1 MKKNRTKRGLFMQR
15 LLAFT
20 IDIFLVSFLASLL
33 CMPFLDY
40 DSIDTLRE
48 NASQIMVDYEEGNI
62 DIETYISSARSIL
75 YRLAQ
80 KQGPLILATIFL
92 NILYFVVYQFYY
104 KGQTLGKK
112 LLRIKVVSADSK
124 ELTMNNYIYRSFVI
138 NSVLTDIIIFTF
150 VVFAS
155 QRVWFGGTFI
165 FASINYIVLFLCA
178 VMVIFSKD
186 GRGLHDLIGNTKVI
200 ECSK

>member
-1 MKKNRTKRGLFMQR
+1 MNKKRTKRGLFMQR
-15 LLAFT
+15 LLAFA

-40 DSIDTLRE
+40 DSIDTLKE
-48 NASQIMVDYEEGNI
+48 NASQIMVDYEDGNI
-62 DIETYISSARSIL
+62 DTETYISSANSIL

-80 KQGPLILATIFL
+80 KQGPLTLATIFL

-124 ELTMNNYIYRSFVI
+124 ELTMNNYIYRSFII

-155 QRVWFGGTFI
+155 QQVWFAGTLM
-165 FASINYIVLFLCA
+165 FAAINYIILFVCA
-178 VMVIFSKD
+178 VMIIFSKD
-186 GRGLHDLIGNTKVI
+186 GRGLHDLVGNTKVI

>member
-15 LLAFT
+15 LLAFA

-62 DIETYISSARSIL
+62 DIETYISSASSIL

-80 KQGPLILATIFL
+80 KQGPLTLATIFL

-112 LLRIKVVSADSK
+112 LLRVKVVSADSK
-124 ELTMNNYIYRSFVI
+124 ELTMNNYIYRSFAI

-155 QRVWFGGTFI
+155 QRVWFGGTLI
-165 FASINYIVLFLCA
+165 FATINYIVLFVCA